1 MADETP
7 IKKTE
12 AMKLVRSLESLGLGY
27 PRTGEGFEALAEQ
40 FMAITGTVERAKW
53 LVGRILTGCPRCPTP
68 IEMRRIFE
76 LKYPPADGVGSNAAD
91 LSGLMDGP
99 KGKVE

>member
-1 MADETP
+1 MPEVAST
-7 IKKTE
+7 KTT
-12 AMKLVRSLESLGLGY
+12 ALKLVKKLESLGLGF
-27 PRTGEGFEALAEQ
+27 PRTAEGIEAFTEN
-40 FMAITGTVERAKW
+40 FMAITGTVERATW
-53 LVGRILTGCPRCPTP
+53 LIGRMLAGCPRCPTP

-99 KGKVE
+99 KGKAE